1 MHDVATT
8 LNKIGKELNTSFLER
23 EDVIWVLLIAL
34 LTGEHPILLGDP
46 GVAKTE
52 MIRFLM
58 SAITNKRSWEGQMSK
73 ERSDEDVLGP
83 YDLPRLKQGERV
95 RNDKGFLT
103 DVDIALID
111 EVGKMS
117 AVTGH
122 GLLAALNE
130 RLKHEVRDELSVHKI
145 PLWVA
150 FTTSNEIPTQESD
163 DAAALWDRIMLRVFV
178 DDIRKKQNFIKLL
191 TMEIE
196 PPKTQ
201 IDFEDLK
208 KAALVDVP
216 AIGIS
221 KAAIASIADLRVRL
235 AGENVSPSPRRW
247 RKAMKILQAA
257 AFLAGNDEVYES
269 HLSVLKFVLW
279 DEVEHIELV
288 TRFCE
293 SAANPF
299 YDRVQENLKLIGEVV
314 KGLKERQSDP
324 VGLSAYGQQA
334 TANLATVRD
343 SLDEILLEAKG
354 RDVTGFANAADKH
367 RETLIRT
374 YRECMTMDMD
384 VAVISA
390 EKKLGL
396 GGGSDI
402 SVEVV

>member
-8 LNKIGKELNTSFLER
+8 LNKIRAELNTAFLER
-23 EDVIWVLLIAL
+23 EDVIWVLLLAL
-34 LTGEHPILLGDP
+34 LSGEHPILLGDP
-46 GVAKTE
+46 GVAKSE
-52 MIRFLM
+52 VVRFLVQ
-58 SAITNKRSWEGQMSK
+58 AITNKSYWEGQMSK

-103 DVDIALID
+103 DVDLALID

-130 RLKHEVRDELSVHKI
+130 RLKHEVTEGRSSHSI
-145 PLWVA
+145 PLHVA
-150 FTTSNEIPTQESD
+150 FTTANEIPTHESD

-178 DDIRKKQNFIKLL
+178 EDIRKKQNFVKLL
-191 TMEIE
+191 TMAIE
-196 PPKTQ
+196 PPKTR
-201 IDFEDLK
+201 IDFEDIK
-208 KAALVDVP
+208 KASEVDVP
-216 AIGIS
+216 AIGVS
-221 KAAIASIADLRVRL
+221 RSAITQIADLRTRL
-235 AGENVSPSPRRW
+235 SAENVNPSPRRW
-247 RKAMKILQAA
+247 RKAMKILKAS

-279 DEVEHIELV
+279 DDVEQIETV
-288 TRFCE
+288 TRMCE

-299 YDRVQENLKLIGEVV
+299 YDRVQENLKHIGEVV

-324 VGLSAYGQQA
+324 VGLSAYGQDA
-334 TANLATVRD
+334 SNKLGKVRA

-354 RDVTGFANAADKH
+354 RDVPGFVNAADKH
-367 RETLIRT
+367 RETLIQT
-374 YRECMTMDMD
+374 YRQCFDMD
-384 VAVISA
+384 ADIAAISA

-396 GGGSDI
+396 GGGSDV
-402 SVEVV
+402 SLEVA